1 MLVETER
8 SGAWCRWRRREG
20 GADLGRPNQARTD
33 SLGPVSPRPTDPFF
47 RARLSPEAMAE
58 GPTRVGLI
66 VGRFQPLHWGHVR
79 LIEWIRADGARPLV
93 GLGSSQFSH
102 TRENPFTAD
111 ERRRMIQAADQALGL
126 KVGAVEEVPDIFDDT
141 RWVQHVEG
149 CVGHFDVVYSNN
161 EWTSGLFTA
170 AGYEVRP
177 APLFERER
185 LEGAKI
191 RLLIKERGLEAVAEL
206 IPEPVMAVLKE
217 LEAEKRVRGC
227 WATETPAAR

>member
-1 MLVETER
+1 MVE
-8 SGAWCRWRRREG
+8 G
-20 GADLGRPNQARTD
+20 
-33 SLGPVSPRPTDPFF
+33 SP
-47 RARLSPEAMAE
+47 
-58 GPTRVGLI
+58 RVGLI
-66 VGRFQPLHWGHVR
+66 VGRFQPVHWGHVR
-79 LIEWIRADGARPLV
+79 LIEWIRADGAVPLV

-102 TRENPFTAD
+102 TRENPFTAS

-126 KVGAVEEVPDIFDDT
+126 KVGSVEEVPDIFDDT

-177 APLFERER
+177 APLFERDR

-191 RLLIKERGLEAVAEL
+191 RLLIKDRGLDAVSEA
-206 IPEPVMAVLKE
+206 IPEVVMAILRE
-217 LEAEKRVRGC
+217 LDAEKRIRGS
-227 WATETPAAR
+227 WSKETPPAR